1 MNKFIDIHDEEHNIL
16 SLLPYSV
23 NAQLINKHQKL
34 DDLYFIKSI
43 TDFSINAMELFLTG
57 KLMLFDAQ
65 VGENLCQIR
74 AYKTLNLAKKW
85 LFSPVARSQF
95 AQEIELFRK
104 YKEQIE
110 HVIFEWENAIKH
122 AKTYNKNLDSKEN
135 INDFFTRLDLLIPL
149 HDDFIFIIICYFLSH
164 FNIRE
169 NKIPV
174 AINLEYI
181 SREFHI
187 SKYRSKRLTHKYQQL
202 ICTLGCNFIIK
213 IAQELPARFGFN
225 HILPA
230 LYRTADEDRAVLPC
244 YPVSEV
250 ILHHSIKERLPI
262 LFITHQLTDQKKHQ
276 EHGKTIYFLL
286 TKAKN
291 SSELTLVSTKN
302 YLLEHCMVV
311 FGEVHYQESSPI
323 ESPQQYIDRVLQ
335 KTPLKLILA
344 NTASHP
350 QYSGKKLEALRNNPF
365 QHVESTYDMENI
377 KMHEHNLLNMQ
388 QFALNVGCSKHNPSL
403 FFLRH
408 IYSSTVHEEINQL
421 EKNYAG
427 SLLEAYQVVNS

>member
-43 TDFSINAMELFLTG
+43 IDFSINAMELFLAG

-74 AYKTLNLAKKW
+74 AYKILNLAKKW
-85 LFSPVARSQF
+85 LHSPVTRSQF
-95 AQEIELFRK
+95 SQEIELFHK
-104 YKEQIE
+104 YKEQLE
-110 HVIFEWENAIKH
+110 HVIFEWENAIQH
-122 AKTYNKNLDSKEN
+122 SKTYNKNLDSKEN
-135 INDFFTRLDLLIPL
+135 INDFFARQNLLIPL
-149 HDDFIFIIICYFLSH
+149 HDDFIFIIVCCFLSH

-187 SKYRSKRLTHKYQQL
+187 SRYRSKRLTHKYQQL
-202 ICTLGCNFIIK
+202 VCTSGCNFIIK
-213 IAQELPARFGFN
+213 IAHELPTRYGFMN
-225 HILPA
+225 ILPA
-230 LYRTADEDRAVLPC
+230 LYRIADEDRAVLPC
-244 YPVSEV
+244 YTVSEV
-250 ILHHSIKERLPI
+250 ILYHSIKEQLPI
-262 LFITHQLTDQKKHQ
+262 LFVTHQLTEQKKHRDNN
-276 EHGKTIYFLL
+276 KVIYFLL
-286 TKAKN
+286 TKTKN
-291 SSELTLVSTKN
+291 GNELILVPKEN
-302 YLLEHCMVV
+302 YLLQHCMVV
-311 FGEVHYQESSPI
+311 SGEVHYQEDSPF
-323 ESPQQYIDRVLQ
+323 ESPHEYIDRVLRQ
-335 KTPLKLILA
+335 TPLKLILA

-365 QHVESTYDMENI
+365 QLMESNDDMENI

-388 QFALNVGCSKHNPSL
+388 QFALDSGCSKHNPSL

-408 IYSSTVHEEINQL
+408 IYSSTVNEEIEQL
-421 EKNYAG
+421 KKNYSG
-427 SLLEAYQVVNS
+427 PLLEAYQIVNS